1 MVKHIGKQLPGTPR
15 IGWVIIME
23 HKDVGCVDAYWNEV
37 DQNCFS
43 YSSDVWVYFEIKSL
57 TAICYT
63 TFKA

>member
-1 MVKHIGKQLPGTPR
+1 
-15 IGWVIIME
+15 ME